1 MDLYKAISKLKE
13 EKRAII
19 LAHNYQRPEVQEAA
33 DFVGDSLELAVEAS
47 RTGAEI
53 IVFAGVRFMA
63 ETAKILSPD
72 KKVLLP
78 RKEAGCPMAS
88 MATPEQVLKLKRQ
101 YPDAAIVSYVN
112 TTAEVKAIS
121 DICCTSANAVRVV
134 RSLPEK
140 RIIFVPDQ
148 NLAAWVASQ
157 VPEKEI
163 IAFPGFCYVHMAFS
177 ASDVEEARRKH
188 PQAEVLVHPECRPE
202 VTEKADFVL
211 STSGMVRH
219 AASSQA
225 KEFVIGTEYG
235 LTYRLK
241 KENPGKEFHPL
252 GRIRVCWNMKLTTL
266 EDVYTSLR
274 DEVYEINLDRATIE
288 AAGRALRRMI
298 ELK

>member
-1 MDLYKAISKLKE
+1 MDLYRAISKLKQ
-13 EKRAII
+13 EKRAVI

-47 RTGAEI
+47 RTDAKI

-78 RKEAGCPMAS
+78 RKEAGCPMAN
-88 MATPEQVLKLKRQ
+88 MASREQVLKLKKQ

-112 TTAEVKAIS
+112 TTADVKAIS
-121 DICCTSANAVRVV
+121 DICCTSANAVKVV
-134 RSLPEK
+134 KSLPNK

-177 ASDVEEARRKH
+177 ASDVEEAKEKH
-188 PQAEVLVHPECRPE
+188 PQAEILVHPECKPE
-202 VTEKADFVL
+202 VTKRADYVL

-219 AASSQA
+219 AATSES

-241 KENPGKEFHPL
+241 KENPDKQFYPL
-252 GRIRVCWNMKLTTL
+252 GRIRVCWNMKLTKL
-266 EDVYTSLR
+266 EDVYDSLKYER
-274 DEVYEINLDRATIE
+274 YEINLDRDTIE
-288 AAGRALRRMI
+288 AAARALRRMI